1 MKLIYYEDD
10 DSVLIKFNGPFRL
23 NTVNITHLALAWLDE
38 NGRIYGISFDE
49 ASWQLGIAD
58 LANRAPQI
66 GWRAFVADGP
76 HNGSQTADNGQKVAN
91 DLTFSYFADT
101 DTLAIE
107 FTEGPSTYVVDITN
121 IDLADI
127 NADGSLHS
135 ITISQASQVLGRD
148 DLAYNAPE
156 IKWIVAPVAAP
167 VA

>member
-1 MKLIYYEDD
+1 MELVYYPDT
-10 DSVLIKFNGPFRL
+10 DSVLMKFNGPFIL
-23 NTVNITHLALAWLDE
+23 NTVNITHLALAWLDD
-38 NGRIYGISFDE
+38 NGRINGISFDE

-58 LANRAPQI
+58 LANRPPQI
-66 GWRAFVADGP
+66 GWRAFGPDGS
-76 HNGSQTADNGQKVAN
+76 HNGSQTADNGHKRVN
-91 DLTFSYFADT
+91 DLTFSYFPDT
-101 DTLAIE
+101 DDLAIV
-107 FTEGPSTYVVDITN
+107 FTEGPSARVVDITN

-156 IKWIVAPVAAP
+156 ITWTVAPVAAP